1 MRSIP
6 IGQYYPAESI
16 VHRADPRVKILLV
29 LIFSI
34 ALFAVGNL
42 TAFALTLGLILAL
55 AGLGKIPVKL
65 LVRGLKPIMLIL
77 LFALVM
83 NAFFTPGPTLKL
95 FFLRVSA
102 NGLKVGV
109 FVSIR
114 LALLLVGTSLLT
126 FTSTP
131 IELTDGME
139 YLMTP
144 LKKAGVPAHEL
155 AMMMTI
161 ALRFIPTLVEE
172 ADKLM
177 KAQAARGADFESG
190 NLVRRAKSFIPV
202 LIPLFIGVFRRAD
215 ELASAMEARGYR
227 GGEGRTRLRELRM
240 RRTDWIALVAMTVV
254 IIAITMIGRLPIV

>member
-95 FFLRVSA
+95 FF
-102 NGLKVGV
+102 
-109 FVSIR
+109 
-114 LALLLVGTSLLT
+114 
-126 FTSTP
+126 
-131 IELTDGME
+131 
-139 YLMTP
+139 
-144 LKKAGVPAHEL
+144 
-155 AMMMTI
+155 
-161 ALRFIPTLVEE
+161 
-172 ADKLM
+172 
-177 KAQAARGADFESG
+177 FESE
-190 NLVRRAKSFIPV
+190 RK
-202 LIPLFIGVFRRAD
+202 
-215 ELASAMEARGYR
+215 
-227 GGEGRTRLRELRM
+227 
-240 RRTDWIALVAMTVV
+240 W
-254 IIAITMIGRLPIV
+254 